1 MLKTYID
8 HWYTIKEFESVVIA
22 EMLKTGHLTDTDMSM
37 FESVVIA
44 EMLKTSQLQ

>member
-1 MLKTYID
+1 MGHLR
-8 HWYTIKEFESVVIA
+8 FESVVIA
-22 EMLKTGHLTDTDMSM
+22 EMLKTNLSLVHLLLS